1 MSRIENTGQ
10 IKTGYS
16 VKSGTNPEEKV
27 ENGSD
32 FASMLTKY
40 KKKAAQDDETK
51 KAETGETKNK
61 ETQPEETKNRGNEK
75 QVNGR
80 QSGENEKTAE
90 IKAEIKVTDI
100 QDEKNSQDGEKEQEQ
115 ELAAAYASEAC
126 YRTFVQITAENSK
139 TPAVYNNE
147 INGIQDLA
155 VQTTVETGM
164 EDQTAAVS
172 TIQQTESPHTESP
185 HTETAVHADDL
196 KLRNRSDQTGEKEK
210 SGEAEEAGQSKQ
222 TAKMNREE
230 EIPDQKEHISGKEM
244 TALASPGY
252 TGTVESSA
260 GTAAKPAAVDTG
272 PADRLPTA
280 QDTLTEDLGN
290 YLDTK
295 ISEKKGKLELSLE
308 PERLGKLTIRLEYEK
323 GKTEVTIFSTSAKTL
338 EILSKEAGHL
348 AQILEE
354 KTGHPV
360 IPISAKEE
368 KGITELEEQIKDM
381 FFGGEIS
388 FNDEVY
394 ITNARHKAALEEADR
409 SLDLVRNSIEMGMPE
424 DFFSIDLMNAYENL
438 GKILGE
444 SVGEDLVNEIFS
456 KFCMGK

>member
-1 MSRIENTGQ
+1 MNRIENTGQ

-80 QSGENEKTAE
+80 QSGENEKTDE

-354 KTGHPV
+354 KTGTPTV
-360 IPISAKEE
+360 IYTPEQTENRQNMDQDPGHGRNGRQDQKEQRQ
-368 KGITELEEQIKDM
+368 KQDD
-381 FFGGEIS
+381 S
-388 FNDEVY
+388 F
-394 ITNARHKAALEEADR
+394 AQQLR
-409 SLDLVRNSIEMGMPE
+409 
-424 DFFSIDLMNAYENL
+424 L
-438 GKILGE
+438 GLA
-444 SVGEDLVNEIFS
+444 
-456 KFCMGK
+456 

>member
-80 QSGENEKTAE
+80 QSRENEKTAE

-272 PADRLPTA
+272 PADRLATA

-354 KTGHPV
+354 KTGNPTV
-360 IPISAKEE
+360 IYTPDQ
-368 KGITELEEQIKDM
+368 TENRQNMDQDTGQGRNDRQEHREQRQKQDD
-381 FFGGEIS
+381 S
-388 FNDEVY
+388 F
-394 ITNARHKAALEEADR
+394 AQQLR
-409 SLDLVRNSIEMGMPE
+409 
-424 DFFSIDLMNAYENL
+424 L
-438 GKILGE
+438 GLA
-444 SVGEDLVNEIFS
+444 
-456 KFCMGK
+456 

>member
-16 VKSGTNPEEKV
+16 VKSGTNSEEKV

-40 KKKAAQDDETK
+40 QKKAAQNDETK

-80 QSGENEKTAE
+80 QSGENVKTDE

-100 QDEKNSQDGEKEQEQ
+100 QDGKNSQGGEKEQEQ
-115 ELAAAYASEAC
+115 ELAAAYVSEAC

-260 GTAAKPAAVDTG
+260 GTAAKPVAVDTG

-354 KTGHPV
+354 KTGTPTV
-360 IPISAKEE
+360 IYTPEQTENRQNMDQDPGHGRNGRQDQKEQRQ
-368 KGITELEEQIKDM
+368 KQDD
-381 FFGGEIS
+381 S
-388 FNDEVY
+388 F
-394 ITNARHKAALEEADR
+394 AQQLR
-409 SLDLVRNSIEMGMPE
+409 
-424 DFFSIDLMNAYENL
+424 L
-438 GKILGE
+438 GLT
-444 SVGEDLVNEIFS
+444 
-456 KFCMGK
+456 

>member
-10 IKTGYS
+10 IKPGYS
-16 VKSGTNPEEKV
+16 VKAATNPEEKV
-27 ENGSD
+27 GNGSD

-40 KKKAAQDDETK
+40 QKKAAQDDETK

-90 IKAEIKVTDI
+90 IKVTDI

-115 ELAAAYASEAC
+115 ELAAAYASETC

-172 TIQQTESPHTESP
+172 TIQQTESPHTE
-185 HTETAVHADDL
+185 TAVHADDL

-210 SGEAEEAGQSKQ
+210 SGKAEEAGQSKQ

-230 EIPDQKEHISGKEM
+230 ETPGRKEHISGKEM
-244 TALASPGY
+244 TALASSGY
-252 TGTVESSA
+252 RGTVESSA
-260 GTAAKPAAVDTG
+260 GTAEKPAAADIG
-272 PADRLPTA
+272 PADRLATA

-354 KTGHPV
+354 KTGTPTV
-360 IPISAKEE
+360 IYTPEQTENRQNMDQDTGHGRNGRQDQKEQRQ
-368 KGITELEEQIKDM
+368 KQDD
-381 FFGGEIS
+381 S
-388 FNDEVY
+388 F
-394 ITNARHKAALEEADR
+394 AQQLR
-409 SLDLVRNSIEMGMPE
+409 
-424 DFFSIDLMNAYENL
+424 L
-438 GKILGE
+438 GLA
-444 SVGEDLVNEIFS
+444 
-456 KFCMGK
+456 

>member
-51 KAETGETKNK
+51 RAETGETKKK
-61 ETQPEETKNRGNEK
+61 ETQPEETKSGENGK
-75 QVNGR
+75 QVNGS
-80 QSGENEKTAE
+80 QSEKNKKTAE

-100 QDEKNSQDGEKEQEQ
+100 RDGKNSQDGEIEQDQ
-115 ELAAAYASEAC
+115 ELAAAYASETC
-126 YRTFVQITAENSK
+126 YRSFVQITTENNK
-139 TPAVYNNE
+139 MPAVYNNE
-147 INGIQDLA
+147 IQDLA
-155 VQTTVETGM
+155 VQITAEAGM
-164 EDQTAAVS
+164 EDQLAAVS
-172 TIQQTESPHTESP
+172 TIQKNEAP
-185 HTETAVHADDL
+185 HTETAAHADDL
-196 KLRNRSDQTGEKEK
+196 KLQNRLAQT
-210 SGEAEEAGQSKQ
+210 EAAGRTGEAGQSKR

-230 EIPDQKEHISGKEM
+230 EISDQKEHISGKEM
-244 TALASPGY
+244 TALASSSY

-260 GTAAKPAAVDTG
+260 GTAAKPTAVDAG
-272 PADRLPTA
+272 PADRLATA

-354 KTGHPV
+354 KTGTPTV
-360 IPISAKEE
+360 IYTPEQTENRQNMDQDPGHSRNGRQDQKEQRQ
-368 KGITELEEQIKDM
+368 KQDD
-381 FFGGEIS
+381 S
-388 FNDEVY
+388 F
-394 ITNARHKAALEEADR
+394 AQQLR
-409 SLDLVRNSIEMGMPE
+409 
-424 DFFSIDLMNAYENL
+424 L
-438 GKILGE
+438 GLT
-444 SVGEDLVNEIFS
+444 
-456 KFCMGK
+456 

>member
-1 MSRIENTGQ
+1 MSRIENTSQ

-210 SGEAEEAGQSKQ
+210 SGEAEEAVQSKQ

-354 KTGHPV
+354 KTGTPTV
-360 IPISAKEE
+360 IYTPEQTENRQNMDQDTGHGRNGRQDQKEQRQ
-368 KGITELEEQIKDM
+368 KQDD
-381 FFGGEIS
+381 S
-388 FNDEVY
+388 F
-394 ITNARHKAALEEADR
+394 AQQLR
-409 SLDLVRNSIEMGMPE
+409 
-424 DFFSIDLMNAYENL
+424 L
-438 GKILGE
+438 GLT
-444 SVGEDLVNEIFS
+444 
-456 KFCMGK
+456 

>member
-10 IKTGYS
+10 IKPGYS
-16 VKSGTNPEEKV
+16 VKAATNSEEKV
-27 ENGSD
+27 GNGSD

-40 KKKAAQDDETK
+40 QKKAAQDDETK

-354 KTGHPV
+354 KTGTPTV
-360 IPISAKEE
+360 IYTPEQTENRQNMDQDPGHGRNGRQDQKEQRQ
-368 KGITELEEQIKDM
+368 KQDD
-381 FFGGEIS
+381 S
-388 FNDEVY
+388 F
-394 ITNARHKAALEEADR
+394 AQQLR
-409 SLDLVRNSIEMGMPE
+409 
-424 DFFSIDLMNAYENL
+424 L
-438 GKILGE
+438 GLA
-444 SVGEDLVNEIFS
+444 
-456 KFCMGK
+456 

>member
-1 MSRIENTGQ
+1 MNRIENTGQ

-51 KAETGETKNK
+51 RAETGETKKK
-61 ETQPEETKNRGNEK
+61 ETQPEETK
-75 QVNGR
+75 
-80 QSGENEKTAE
+80 SGENGKQVSGSQSGKNKKTAE

-100 QDEKNSQDGEKEQEQ
+100 QDGKNSQDGEIEQDQ
-115 ELAAAYASEAC
+115 ELAAAYASETC
-126 YRTFVQITAENSK
+126 YRSFVQITTENNK
-139 TPAVYNNE
+139 MPAVYNNE
-147 INGIQDLA
+147 IQDLA
-155 VQTTVETGM
+155 VQITAEAGM
-164 EDQTAAVS
+164 EDQSAAVS
-172 TIQQTESPHTESP
+172 TIQKNEAP
-185 HTETAVHADDL
+185 HTETVAHADDL
-196 KLRNRSDQTGEKEK
+196 KLQNRLAQT
-210 SGEAEEAGQSKQ
+210 EAAGRTGEAGQSKR

-244 TALASPGY
+244 TALASSSY

-260 GTAAKPAAVDTG
+260 GTAAKPTAVDAG
-272 PADRLPTA
+272 PADRLATA

-354 KTGHPV
+354 KTGTPTV
-360 IPISAKEE
+360 IYTPEQTENRQNMDQDPGHSRNGRQDQKEQRQ
-368 KGITELEEQIKDM
+368 KQDD
-381 FFGGEIS
+381 S
-388 FNDEVY
+388 F
-394 ITNARHKAALEEADR
+394 AQQLR
-409 SLDLVRNSIEMGMPE
+409 
-424 DFFSIDLMNAYENL
+424 L
-438 GKILGE
+438 GLA
-444 SVGEDLVNEIFS
+444 
-456 KFCMGK
+456 

>member
-115 ELAAAYASEAC
+115 ELAVAYASETC

-155 VQTTVETGM
+155 VQTTSETGM

-354 KTGHPV
+354 KTGTPTV
-360 IPISAKEE
+360 IYTPEQTENRQNMDQDPGHGRNGRQDQKEQRQ
-368 KGITELEEQIKDM
+368 KQDD
-381 FFGGEIS
+381 S
-388 FNDEVY
+388 F
-394 ITNARHKAALEEADR
+394 AQQLR
-409 SLDLVRNSIEMGMPE
+409 
-424 DFFSIDLMNAYENL
+424 L
-438 GKILGE
+438 GLA
-444 SVGEDLVNEIFS
+444 
-456 KFCMGK
+456 

>member
-1 MSRIENTGQ
+1 MNRIENAGQ
-10 IKTGYS
+10 VKTGYS
-16 VKSGTNPEEKV
+16 VKSGTNSEEKV
-27 ENGSD
+27 GNESD

-80 QSGENEKTAE
+80 QSGENEKTDE

-100 QDEKNSQDGEKEQEQ
+100 QDEKNSQDGEKEQE
-115 ELAAAYASEAC
+115 LAAAYASETC

-155 VQTTVETGM
+155 VQTTSETGM

-172 TIQQTESPHTESP
+172 TIQQTESPHTE
-185 HTETAVHADDL
+185 TAVHADGL
-196 KLRNRSDQTGEKEK
+196 KLQNRLEQTGETEDT
-210 SGEAEEAGQSKQ
+210 GRTEETGQSKQ

-230 EIPDQKEHISGKEM
+230 EIPDQKEHLSGKEM
-244 TALASPGY
+244 TALASSGY

-354 KTGHPV
+354 KTGTPTV
-360 IPISAKEE
+360 IYTPEQTENRQNMDQDPGHGRNGRQDQKEQRQ
-368 KGITELEEQIKDM
+368 KQDD
-381 FFGGEIS
+381 S
-388 FNDEVY
+388 F
-394 ITNARHKAALEEADR
+394 AQQLR
-409 SLDLVRNSIEMGMPE
+409 
-424 DFFSIDLMNAYENL
+424 L
-438 GKILGE
+438 GLA
-444 SVGEDLVNEIFS
+444 
-456 KFCMGK
+456 

>member
-155 VQTTVETGM
+155 VQTTSETGM

-185 HTETAVHADDL
+185 HTETSVHADDL

-260 GTAAKPAAVDTG
+260 GTAAKPVAVDTG

-354 KTGHPV
+354 KTGTPTV
-360 IPISAKEE
+360 IYTPEQTENRQNMDQDPGHGRNGRQDQKEQRQ
-368 KGITELEEQIKDM
+368 KQDD
-381 FFGGEIS
+381 S
-388 FNDEVY
+388 F
-394 ITNARHKAALEEADR
+394 AQQLR
-409 SLDLVRNSIEMGMPE
+409 
-424 DFFSIDLMNAYENL
+424 L
-438 GKILGE
+438 GLA
-444 SVGEDLVNEIFS
+444 
-456 KFCMGK
+456 

>member
-61 ETQPEETKNRGNEK
+61 ETQPEETKNSGNEK

-230 EIPDQKEHISGKEM
+230 EIPDQKEHLSGKEM

-354 KTGHPV
+354 KTGTPTV
-360 IPISAKEE
+360 IYTPEQTENRQNMDQDTGHGRTGRQDQKEQRQ
-368 KGITELEEQIKDM
+368 KQDD
-381 FFGGEIS
+381 S
-388 FNDEVY
+388 F
-394 ITNARHKAALEEADR
+394 AQQLR
-409 SLDLVRNSIEMGMPE
+409 
-424 DFFSIDLMNAYENL
+424 L
-438 GKILGE
+438 GLT
-444 SVGEDLVNEIFS
+444 
-456 KFCMGK
+456 

>member
-10 IKTGYS
+10 IKPGYS
-16 VKSGTNPEEKV
+16 VKAATNSEEKV
-27 ENGSD
+27 GNGSD

-40 KKKAAQDDETK
+40 QKKAAQDDETK

-100 QDEKNSQDGEKEQEQ
+100 QDEKNSQDGEKEQE
-115 ELAAAYASEAC
+115 LVAAYASETC

-155 VQTTVETGM
+155 VQTTSETGV
-164 EDQTAAVS
+164 EDQTAAVT
-172 TIQQTESPHTESP
+172 TIQQTESP

-230 EIPDQKEHISGKEM
+230 EMPGRKEHISGKEM

-260 GTAAKPAAVDTG
+260 GTAEKPAAADTG
-272 PADRLPTA
+272 PADRLATA

-354 KTGHPV
+354 KTGNPTV
-360 IPISAKEE
+360 IYTPDQ
-368 KGITELEEQIKDM
+368 TENRQNMDQDTGQGRNGRQEHREQRQKQDD
-381 FFGGEIS
+381 S
-388 FNDEVY
+388 F
-394 ITNARHKAALEEADR
+394 AQQLR
-409 SLDLVRNSIEMGMPE
+409 
-424 DFFSIDLMNAYENL
+424 L
-438 GKILGE
+438 GLA
-444 SVGEDLVNEIFS
+444 
-456 KFCMGK
+456 

>member
-10 IKTGYS
+10 IKPGYS
-16 VKSGTNPEEKV
+16 VKAATNSEEKV
-27 ENGSD
+27 GNGSD

-75 QVNGR
+75 QVNDR
-80 QSGENEKTAE
+80 QSEENEKTAE

-354 KTGHPV
+354 KTGTPTV
-360 IPISAKEE
+360 IYTPEQTENRQNMDQDPGHGRNGRQDQKEQRQ
-368 KGITELEEQIKDM
+368 KQDD
-381 FFGGEIS
+381 S
-388 FNDEVY
+388 F
-394 ITNARHKAALEEADR
+394 AQQLR
-409 SLDLVRNSIEMGMPE
+409 
-424 DFFSIDLMNAYENL
+424 L
-438 GKILGE
+438 GLT
-444 SVGEDLVNEIFS
+444 
-456 KFCMGK
+456 

>member
-10 IKTGYS
+10 IKPGYS
-16 VKSGTNPEEKV
+16 VKAATNSEEKV
-27 ENGSD
+27 GNGSD

-139 TPAVYNNE
+139 MPAAYNNE

-230 EIPDQKEHISGKEM
+230 EMPDRKEHISGKEM
-244 TALASPGY
+244 TALASSGY
-252 TGTVESSA
+252 RGTVESSA

-354 KTGHPV
+354 KTGTPTV
-360 IPISAKEE
+360 IYTPEQTENRQNMDQDTGHGRNGRQDQKEQRQ
-368 KGITELEEQIKDM
+368 KQDD
-381 FFGGEIS
+381 S
-388 FNDEVY
+388 F
-394 ITNARHKAALEEADR
+394 AQQLR
-409 SLDLVRNSIEMGMPE
+409 
-424 DFFSIDLMNAYENL
+424 L
-438 GKILGE
+438 GLT
-444 SVGEDLVNEIFS
+444 
-456 KFCMGK
+456 

>member
-80 QSGENEKTAE
+80 QSGENVKTDE

-100 QDEKNSQDGEKEQEQ
+100 QDGKNSQDGEIEQDQ
-115 ELAAAYASEAC
+115 ELTAAYASETC

-139 TPAVYNNE
+139 APAVYNNE
-147 INGIQDLA
+147 INEIQDLA

-172 TIQQTESPHTESP
+172 TIQQTESPHTE
-185 HTETAVHADDL
+185 TAVHADDL
-196 KLRNRSDQTGEKEK
+196 KLRNRLDQTGEKEK

-230 EIPDQKEHISGKEM
+230 ETPGRKEHISGKEM
-244 TALASPGY
+244 TALASSGY
-252 TGTVESSA
+252 RGTVESSA
-260 GTAAKPAAVDTG
+260 GTAEKPAAADTG
-272 PADRLPTA
+272 PADRLATA

-354 KTGHPV
+354 KTGTPTV
-360 IPISAKEE
+360 IYTPEQTENRQNMDQDPGHGRNGRQDQKEQRQ
-368 KGITELEEQIKDM
+368 KQDD
-381 FFGGEIS
+381 S
-388 FNDEVY
+388 F
-394 ITNARHKAALEEADR
+394 AQQLR
-409 SLDLVRNSIEMGMPE
+409 
-424 DFFSIDLMNAYENL
+424 L
-438 GKILGE
+438 GLA
-444 SVGEDLVNEIFS
+444 
-456 KFCMGK
+456 

>member
-1 MSRIENTGQ
+1 MNRIDNAGQ
-10 IKTGYS
+10 VKTGYS
-16 VKSGTNPEEKV
+16 AKSGTNSEEKV
-27 ENGSD
+27 GNGSD

-61 ETQPEETKNRGNEK
+61 ETQPEETKNRENEK

-80 QSGENEKTAE
+80 QSGENEKTDE

-115 ELAAAYASEAC
+115 ELAAAYASETC

-155 VQTTVETGM
+155 VQTTSETGM

-172 TIQQTESPHTESP
+172 TIQQTESPHSEI
-185 HTETAVHADDL
+185 AVHADGL
-196 KLRNRSDQTGEKEK
+196 KLQNRLEQTGETEDT
-210 SGEAEEAGQSKQ
+210 GRTEETGQSKQ

-244 TALASPGY
+244 TALASSSY

-272 PADRLPTA
+272 PADRLATA

-354 KTGHPV
+354 KTGTPTV
-360 IPISAKEE
+360 IYTPEQTENRQNMDQDTGHGRNGRQDQKEQRQ
-368 KGITELEEQIKDM
+368 KQDD
-381 FFGGEIS
+381 S
-388 FNDEVY
+388 F
-394 ITNARHKAALEEADR
+394 AQQLR
-409 SLDLVRNSIEMGMPE
+409 
-424 DFFSIDLMNAYENL
+424 L
-438 GKILGE
+438 GLT
-444 SVGEDLVNEIFS
+444 
-456 KFCMGK
+456 

>member
-40 KKKAAQDDETK
+40 QKKAAQDDETK

-100 QDEKNSQDGEKEQEQ
+100 QDEKNSQDGEKEQE
-115 ELAAAYASEAC
+115 LAAAYASEAC

-172 TIQQTESPHTESP
+172 TIQQTESPHTE
-185 HTETAVHADDL
+185 TAVHADDL
-196 KLRNRSDQTGEKEK
+196 KLRNRLDQTGEKEK

-230 EIPDQKEHISGKEM
+230 ETPGRKEHISGKEM
-244 TALASPGY
+244 TALASSGY
-252 TGTVESSA
+252 RGTVESSA
-260 GTAAKPAAVDTG
+260 GTAEKPAAADIG
-272 PADRLPTA
+272 PADRLATA

-354 KTGHPV
+354 KTGTPTV
-360 IPISAKEE
+360 IYTPEQTENRQNMDQDPGHGRNGRQDQKEQRQ
-368 KGITELEEQIKDM
+368 KQDD
-381 FFGGEIS
+381 S
-388 FNDEVY
+388 FVQQL
-394 ITNARHKAALEEADR
+394 R
-409 SLDLVRNSIEMGMPE
+409 
-424 DFFSIDLMNAYENL
+424 L
-438 GKILGE
+438 GLA
-444 SVGEDLVNEIFS
+444 
-456 KFCMGK
+456 

>member
-1 MSRIENTGQ
+1 
-10 IKTGYS
+10 
-16 VKSGTNPEEKV
+16 
-27 ENGSD
+27 
-32 FASMLTKY
+32 MLTKY

-80 QSGENEKTAE
+80 QSEENEKTDE

-164 EDQTAAVS
+164 EDKSAAVS
-172 TIQQTESPHTESP
+172 TIQQTESP

-354 KTGHPV
+354 KTGTPTV
-360 IPISAKEE
+360 IYTPEQTENRQNMDQDPGHGRNGRQDQKEQRQ
-368 KGITELEEQIKDM
+368 KQDD
-381 FFGGEIS
+381 S
-388 FNDEVY
+388 F
-394 ITNARHKAALEEADR
+394 AQQLR
-409 SLDLVRNSIEMGMPE
+409 
-424 DFFSIDLMNAYENL
+424 L
-438 GKILGE
+438 GLA
-444 SVGEDLVNEIFS
+444 
-456 KFCMGK
+456 

>member
-10 IKTGYS
+10 IKPGYS
-16 VKSGTNPEEKV
+16 VKAATNSEEKV
-27 ENGSD
+27 GNGSD

-40 KKKAAQDDETK
+40 QKKAAQDDETK

-100 QDEKNSQDGEKEQEQ
+100 QDEKNSQDGEKEQE
-115 ELAAAYASEAC
+115 LVAAYASETC

-155 VQTTVETGM
+155 VQTTSETGV
-164 EDQTAAVS
+164 EDQTAAVT
-172 TIQQTESPHTESP
+172 TIQQTESP

-230 EIPDQKEHISGKEM
+230 EMPGRKEHISGKEM
-244 TALASPGY
+244 DSPGI
-252 TGTVESSA
+252 VW
-260 GTAAKPAAVDTG
+260 
-272 PADRLPTA
+272 L
-280 QDTLTEDLGN
+280 Q
-290 YLDTK
+290 
-295 ISEKKGKLELSLE
+295 
-308 PERLGKLTIRLEYEK
+308 
-323 GKTEVTIFSTSAKTL
+323 
-338 EILSKEAGHL
+338 
-348 AQILEE
+348 
-354 KTGHPV
+354 
-360 IPISAKEE
+360 
-368 KGITELEEQIKDM
+368 
-381 FFGGEIS
+381 
-388 FNDEVY
+388 
-394 ITNARHKAALEEADR
+394 
-409 SLDLVRNSIEMGMPE
+409 RN
-424 DFFSIDLMNAYENL
+424 
-438 GKILGE
+438 
-444 SVGEDLVNEIFS
+444 
-456 KFCMGK
+456 C

>member
-10 IKTGYS
+10 IKPGYS
-16 VKSGTNPEEKV
+16 VKAATNSEEKV
-27 ENGSD
+27 GNGSD

-40 KKKAAQDDETK
+40 QKKAAQDDETK

-115 ELAAAYASEAC
+115 ELAAAYASETC

-172 TIQQTESPHTESP
+172 TIQQTESPHTE
-185 HTETAVHADDL
+185 TAVHADDL
-196 KLRNRSDQTGEKEK
+196 KLRNRLDQTGEKEK

-230 EIPDQKEHISGKEM
+230 ETPGRKEHISGKEM

-260 GTAAKPAAVDTG
+260 GTAEKPAAADIG
-272 PADRLPTA
+272 PADRLATA

-354 KTGHPV
+354 KTGTPTV
-360 IPISAKEE
+360 IYTPEQTENRQNMDQDPGHGRNGRQDQKEQRQ
-368 KGITELEEQIKDM
+368 KQDD
-381 FFGGEIS
+381 S
-388 FNDEVY
+388 FVQQL
-394 ITNARHKAALEEADR
+394 R
-409 SLDLVRNSIEMGMPE
+409 
-424 DFFSIDLMNAYENL
+424 L
-438 GKILGE
+438 GLA
-444 SVGEDLVNEIFS
+444 
-456 KFCMGK
+456 

>member
-61 ETQPEETKNRGNEK
+61 ETQPEETKNRENEK

-80 QSGENEKTAE
+80 QSGENEKTDE

-115 ELAAAYASEAC
+115 ELAAAYASETC

-172 TIQQTESPHTESP
+172 TIQQTESPHSEI
-185 HTETAVHADDL
+185 AVHADGL
-196 KLRNRSDQTGEKEK
+196 KLQNRLEQTGETEDT
-210 SGEAEEAGQSKQ
+210 GRTGEAGQSKQ

-354 KTGHPV
+354 KTGTPTV
-360 IPISAKEE
+360 IYTPEQTENRQNMDQDTGHGRNGRQDQKEQRQ
-368 KGITELEEQIKDM
+368 KQDD
-381 FFGGEIS
+381 S
-388 FNDEVY
+388 F
-394 ITNARHKAALEEADR
+394 AQQLR
-409 SLDLVRNSIEMGMPE
+409 
-424 DFFSIDLMNAYENL
+424 L
-438 GKILGE
+438 GLT
-444 SVGEDLVNEIFS
+444 
-456 KFCMGK
+456 

>member
-1 MSRIENTGQ
+1 MNRIENTGQ

-51 KAETGETKNK
+51 RAETGETKNK
-61 ETQPEETKNRGNEK
+61 ETQPEETK
-75 QVNGR
+75 
-80 QSGENEKTAE
+80 SGENGKQVSGSQSGKNKKTAE

-100 QDEKNSQDGEKEQEQ
+100 QDGKNSQDGEIEQDQ
-115 ELAAAYASEAC
+115 ELAAAYASETC
-126 YRTFVQITAENSK
+126 YRSFVQITTENNK
-139 TPAVYNNE
+139 MPAVYNNE
-147 INGIQDLA
+147 IQDLA
-155 VQTTVETGM
+155 VQITAEAGM
-164 EDQTAAVS
+164 EDQLAAVS
-172 TIQQTESPHTESP
+172 TIQKNEAP
-185 HTETAVHADDL
+185 HTETVAHADDL
-196 KLRNRSDQTGEKEK
+196 KLQNRLAQT
-210 SGEAEEAGQSKQ
+210 EAAGRTGEAGQSKR

-244 TALASPGY
+244 TALASSSY

-260 GTAAKPAAVDTG
+260 GTAAKPAAVDAG
-272 PADRLPTA
+272 PADRLATA

-354 KTGHPV
+354 KTGTPTV
-360 IPISAKEE
+360 IYTPEQTENRQNMDQDTGHGRNGRQDQKEQRQ
-368 KGITELEEQIKDM
+368 KQDD
-381 FFGGEIS
+381 S
-388 FNDEVY
+388 F
-394 ITNARHKAALEEADR
+394 AQQLR
-409 SLDLVRNSIEMGMPE
+409 
-424 DFFSIDLMNAYENL
+424 L
-438 GKILGE
+438 GLA
-444 SVGEDLVNEIFS
+444 
-456 KFCMGK
+456 

>member
-27 ENGSD
+27 ENGAD

-51 KAETGETKNK
+51 RAETGETKNK

-260 GTAAKPAAVDTG
+260 GTAEKPAAADTG
-272 PADRLPTA
+272 PADRLATA

-354 KTGHPV
+354 KTGTPTV
-360 IPISAKEE
+360 IYTPEQTENRQNMDQDPGHGRNGRQDPKEQRQ
-368 KGITELEEQIKDM
+368 KQDD
-381 FFGGEIS
+381 S
-388 FNDEVY
+388 F
-394 ITNARHKAALEEADR
+394 AQQLR
-409 SLDLVRNSIEMGMPE
+409 
-424 DFFSIDLMNAYENL
+424 L
-438 GKILGE
+438 GLA
-444 SVGEDLVNEIFS
+444 
-456 KFCMGK
+456 

>member
-1 MSRIENTGQ
+1 MNRIENAGQ
-10 IKTGYS
+10 VKTGYS
-16 VKSGTNPEEKV
+16 VKSGTNSEEKV

-80 QSGENEKTAE
+80 QSGENEKTDE

-100 QDEKNSQDGEKEQEQ
+100 QDGKNSQDGEKEQEQ
-115 ELAAAYASEAC
+115 ELAAAYVSEAC

-172 TIQQTESPHTESP
+172 TIQQTESPHSEI
-185 HTETAVHADDL
+185 AVHADDL
-196 KLRNRSDQTGEKEK
+196 KLQNRSDQTGEKEK

-354 KTGHPV
+354 KTGTPTV
-360 IPISAKEE
+360 IYTPEQTENRQNMDQDTGHGRNGRQDQKEQRQ
-368 KGITELEEQIKDM
+368 KQDD
-381 FFGGEIS
+381 S
-388 FNDEVY
+388 F
-394 ITNARHKAALEEADR
+394 AQQLR
-409 SLDLVRNSIEMGMPE
+409 
-424 DFFSIDLMNAYENL
+424 L
-438 GKILGE
+438 GLT
-444 SVGEDLVNEIFS
+444 
-456 KFCMGK
+456 

>member
-51 KAETGETKNK
+51 RAETGETKKK
-61 ETQPEETKNRGNEK
+61 ETQPEETKSGENGK
-75 QVNGR
+75 QVNGS
-80 QSGENEKTAE
+80 QSEKNKKTAE

-100 QDEKNSQDGEKEQEQ
+100 RDGKNSQDGEIEQDQ
-115 ELAAAYASEAC
+115 ELAAAYASETC
-126 YRTFVQITAENSK
+126 YRSFVQITTENNK
-139 TPAVYNNE
+139 MPAVYNNE
-147 INGIQDLA
+147 IQDLA
-155 VQTTVETGM
+155 VQITAEAGM
-164 EDQTAAVS
+164 EDQLAAVS
-172 TIQQTESPHTESP
+172 TIQKNEAP
-185 HTETAVHADDL
+185 HTETAAHADDL
-196 KLRNRSDQTGEKEK
+196 KLQNRLAQT
-210 SGEAEEAGQSKQ
+210 EAAGRTGEAGQSKR

-230 EIPDQKEHISGKEM
+230 EISDQKEHISGKEM

-272 PADRLPTA
+272 PADRLATA

-354 KTGHPV
+354 KTGTPTV
-360 IPISAKEE
+360 IYTPEQTENRQNMDQDPGHSRNGRQDQKEQRQ
-368 KGITELEEQIKDM
+368 KQDD
-381 FFGGEIS
+381 S
-388 FNDEVY
+388 F
-394 ITNARHKAALEEADR
+394 AQQLR
-409 SLDLVRNSIEMGMPE
+409 
-424 DFFSIDLMNAYENL
+424 L
-438 GKILGE
+438 GLA
-444 SVGEDLVNEIFS
+444 
-456 KFCMGK
+456 

>member
-172 TIQQTESPHTESP
+172 TIQQTESPHTE
-185 HTETAVHADDL
+185 TAVHADDL

-230 EIPDQKEHISGKEM
+230 EIPDQKEHLSGKEM
-244 TALASPGY
+244 TALASSGY

-272 PADRLPTA
+272 PADRLATA

-354 KTGHPV
+354 KTGTPTV
-360 IPISAKEE
+360 IYTPEQTENRQNMDQDPGHGRNGRQDQKEQRQ
-368 KGITELEEQIKDM
+368 KQDD
-381 FFGGEIS
+381 S
-388 FNDEVY
+388 F
-394 ITNARHKAALEEADR
+394 AQQLR
-409 SLDLVRNSIEMGMPE
+409 
-424 DFFSIDLMNAYENL
+424 L
-438 GKILGE
+438 GLA
-444 SVGEDLVNEIFS
+444 
-456 KFCMGK
+456 

>member
-75 QVNGR
+75 QVNDR
-80 QSGENEKTAE
+80 QSEENEKTAE

-100 QDEKNSQDGEKEQEQ
+100 QDEKNSQDGEKEQ

-172 TIQQTESPHTESP
+172 TIQQTESP

-354 KTGHPV
+354 KTGTPTV
-360 IPISAKEE
+360 IYTPEQTENRQNMDQDTGHGRNGRQDQKEQRQ
-368 KGITELEEQIKDM
+368 KQDD
-381 FFGGEIS
+381 S
-388 FNDEVY
+388 F
-394 ITNARHKAALEEADR
+394 AQQLR
-409 SLDLVRNSIEMGMPE
+409 
-424 DFFSIDLMNAYENL
+424 L
-438 GKILGE
+438 GLA
-444 SVGEDLVNEIFS
+444 
-456 KFCMGK
+456 

>member
-16 VKSGTNPEEKV
+16 VKSGTNSEEKV
-27 ENGSD
+27 ENGSE

-40 KKKAAQDDETK
+40 QKKAAQNDETK

-100 QDEKNSQDGEKEQEQ
+100 QDGKNSQDGEKEQEQ
-115 ELAAAYASEAC
+115 ELAAAYVSEAC

-172 TIQQTESPHTESP
+172 TIQQTESP

-354 KTGHPV
+354 KTGTPTV
-360 IPISAKEE
+360 IYTPEQTENRQNMDQDTGHGRNGRQDQKEQRQ
-368 KGITELEEQIKDM
+368 KQDD
-381 FFGGEIS
+381 S
-388 FNDEVY
+388 F
-394 ITNARHKAALEEADR
+394 AQQLR
-409 SLDLVRNSIEMGMPE
+409 
-424 DFFSIDLMNAYENL
+424 L
-438 GKILGE
+438 GLT
-444 SVGEDLVNEIFS
+444 
-456 KFCMGK
+456 

>member
-1 MSRIENTGQ
+1 MNRIENTGQ

-51 KAETGETKNK
+51 RAETGETKKK
-61 ETQPEETKNRGNEK
+61 ETQPEETK
-75 QVNGR
+75 
-80 QSGENEKTAE
+80 SGENGKQVSGSQSGKNKKTAE

-100 QDEKNSQDGEKEQEQ
+100 QDGKNSQDGEIEQDQ
-115 ELAAAYASEAC
+115 ELAAAYASETC
-126 YRTFVQITAENSK
+126 YRSFVQITTENNK
-139 TPAVYNNE
+139 MPAVYNNE
-147 INGIQDLA
+147 IQDLA
-155 VQTTVETGM
+155 VQITAEAGM
-164 EDQTAAVS
+164 EDQSAAVS
-172 TIQQTESPHTESP
+172 TIQKNEAP
-185 HTETAVHADDL
+185 HTETVAHADDL
-196 KLRNRSDQTGEKEK
+196 KLQNRLAQT
-210 SGEAEEAGQSKQ
+210 EAAGRTGEAGQSKR

-260 GTAAKPAAVDTG
+260 GTAAKPTAVDAG
-272 PADRLPTA
+272 PADRLATA

-354 KTGHPV
+354 KTGTPTV
-360 IPISAKEE
+360 IYTPEQTENRQNMDQDTGHGRNGRQDQKEQRQ
-368 KGITELEEQIKDM
+368 KQDD
-381 FFGGEIS
+381 S
-388 FNDEVY
+388 F
-394 ITNARHKAALEEADR
+394 AQQLR
-409 SLDLVRNSIEMGMPE
+409 
-424 DFFSIDLMNAYENL
+424 L
-438 GKILGE
+438 GLA
-444 SVGEDLVNEIFS
+444 
-456 KFCMGK
+456 

>member
-1 MSRIENTGQ
+1 MNRIENTGQ

-51 KAETGETKNK
+51 RAETGETKKK
-61 ETQPEETKNRGNEK
+61 ETQPEETKSGENGK
-75 QVNGR
+75 QVNGS
-80 QSGENEKTAE
+80 QSGKNKKTAE

-100 QDEKNSQDGEKEQEQ
+100 QDGKNSQDGEIEQDQ
-115 ELAAAYASEAC
+115 ELAAAYASETC
-126 YRTFVQITAENSK
+126 YRSFVQITTENNK
-139 TPAVYNNE
+139 MPAVYNNE
-147 INGIQDLA
+147 IQDLA
-155 VQTTVETGM
+155 VQITAEA
-164 EDQTAAVS
+164 DQLAAVS
-172 TIQQTESPHTESP
+172 TIQRTESP

-196 KLRNRSDQTGEKEK
+196 KLQNRSDQIGEKEK
-210 SGEAEEAGQSKQ
+210 SGEAEEAGQSKR

-244 TALASPGY
+244 TALASSSY

-260 GTAAKPAAVDTG
+260 GTAAKPTAVDAG
-272 PADRLPTA
+272 PADRLATA

-354 KTGHPV
+354 KTGTPTV
-360 IPISAKEE
+360 IYTPEQTENRQNMDQDPGHSRNGRQDQKEQRQ
-368 KGITELEEQIKDM
+368 KQDD
-381 FFGGEIS
+381 S
-388 FNDEVY
+388 F
-394 ITNARHKAALEEADR
+394 AQQLR
-409 SLDLVRNSIEMGMPE
+409 
-424 DFFSIDLMNAYENL
+424 L
-438 GKILGE
+438 GLA
-444 SVGEDLVNEIFS
+444 
-456 KFCMGK
+456 

>member
-1 MSRIENTGQ
+1 MNRIENTGQ

-51 KAETGETKNK
+51 RAETGETKKK
-61 ETQPEETKNRGNEK
+61 ETQPEKTKSGENGK
-75 QVNGR
+75 QVNGS
-80 QSGENEKTAE
+80 QSGKNKKTAE

-100 QDEKNSQDGEKEQEQ
+100 QDGKNSQDGEIEQDQ
-115 ELAAAYASEAC
+115 ELAAAYASETC
-126 YRTFVQITAENSK
+126 YRSFVQITTENNK
-139 TPAVYNNE
+139 MPAVYNNE
-147 INGIQDLA
+147 IQDLA
-155 VQTTVETGM
+155 VQITAESGM
-164 EDQTAAVS
+164 EDQLAAVS
-172 TIQQTESPHTESP
+172 TIQKTEAP
-185 HTETAVHADDL
+185 HTETVAHADDL
-196 KLRNRSDQTGEKEK
+196 KLRNRSDQIGEKEK

-222 TAKMNREE
+222 TATMNREE
-230 EIPDQKEHISGKEM
+230 ETPGRKEHISGKEM
-244 TALASPGY
+244 TALASSGY
-252 TGTVESSA
+252 RGTVESST
-260 GTAAKPAAVDTG
+260 GTAEKPAAADTG
-272 PADRLPTA
+272 PADRLATA

-354 KTGHPV
+354 KTGTPTV
-360 IPISAKEE
+360 IYTPEQTENRQNMDQDPGHGRNGRQDQKEQRQ
-368 KGITELEEQIKDM
+368 KQDD
-381 FFGGEIS
+381 S
-388 FNDEVY
+388 F
-394 ITNARHKAALEEADR
+394 AQQLR
-409 SLDLVRNSIEMGMPE
+409 
-424 DFFSIDLMNAYENL
+424 L
-438 GKILGE
+438 GLA
-444 SVGEDLVNEIFS
+444 
-456 KFCMGK
+456 

>member
-40 KKKAAQDDETK
+40 QKKAAQDDETK

-115 ELAAAYASEAC
+115 ELAAAYASETC

-139 TPAVYNNE
+139 TSAVYNNE

-172 TIQQTESPHTESP
+172 TIQQTESPHTE
-185 HTETAVHADDL
+185 TAVHADDL
-196 KLRNRSDQTGEKEK
+196 KLRNRLDQTGEKEK

-230 EIPDQKEHISGKEM
+230 ETPGRKEHISGKEM
-244 TALASPGY
+244 TALASSGY
-252 TGTVESSA
+252 RGTVESSA
-260 GTAAKPAAVDTG
+260 GTAEKPAAADIG
-272 PADRLPTA
+272 PADRLATA

-354 KTGHPV
+354 KTGTPTV
-360 IPISAKEE
+360 IYTPEQTENRQNMDQDPGHGRNGRQDQKEQRQ
-368 KGITELEEQIKDM
+368 KQDD
-381 FFGGEIS
+381 S
-388 FNDEVY
+388 FVQQL
-394 ITNARHKAALEEADR
+394 R
-409 SLDLVRNSIEMGMPE
+409 
-424 DFFSIDLMNAYENL
+424 L
-438 GKILGE
+438 GLA
-444 SVGEDLVNEIFS
+444 
-456 KFCMGK
+456 

>member
-100 QDEKNSQDGEKEQEQ
+100 QDEKNSQDGEKEQE
-115 ELAAAYASEAC
+115 LAAAYASETC

-155 VQTTVETGM
+155 VQTTSEAGM
-164 EDQTAAVS
+164 EDQSAAVS
-172 TIQQTESPHTESP
+172 TIQQTEAP
-185 HTETAVHADDL
+185 HTETAVHADGL
-196 KLRNRSDQTGEKEK
+196 KLQNRLEQTGETEDT
-210 SGEAEEAGQSKQ
+210 GRTEEAGQSKQ

-230 EIPDQKEHISGKEM
+230 EMPDQKEHISGKKM

-354 KTGHPV
+354 KTGTPTV
-360 IPISAKEE
+360 IYTPEQTENRQNMDQDPGHGRNGRQDQKEQRQ
-368 KGITELEEQIKDM
+368 KQDD
-381 FFGGEIS
+381 S
-388 FNDEVY
+388 F
-394 ITNARHKAALEEADR
+394 AQQLR
-409 SLDLVRNSIEMGMPE
+409 
-424 DFFSIDLMNAYENL
+424 L
-438 GKILGE
+438 GLA
-444 SVGEDLVNEIFS
+444 
-456 KFCMGK
+456 

>member
-230 EIPDQKEHISGKEM
+230 EMPGRKEHISGKEM
-244 TALASPGY
+244 TALASSGY

-272 PADRLPTA
+272 PADRLATA

-354 KTGHPV
+354 KTGTPTV
-360 IPISAKEE
+360 IYTPEQTENRQNMDQDPGHGRNGRQDQKEQRQ
-368 KGITELEEQIKDM
+368 KQDD
-381 FFGGEIS
+381 S
-388 FNDEVY
+388 F
-394 ITNARHKAALEEADR
+394 AQQLR
-409 SLDLVRNSIEMGMPE
+409 
-424 DFFSIDLMNAYENL
+424 L
-438 GKILGE
+438 GLA
-444 SVGEDLVNEIFS
+444 
-456 KFCMGK
+456 

>member
-10 IKTGYS
+10 IKPGYS
-16 VKSGTNPEEKV
+16 VKAATNSEEKV
-27 ENGSD
+27 GNGSD

-40 KKKAAQDDETK
+40 QKKAAQDDETK

-100 QDEKNSQDGEKEQEQ
+100 QDEKNSQDGEKEQE
-115 ELAAAYASEAC
+115 LAAAYASETC

-155 VQTTVETGM
+155 VQTTSETGM

-172 TIQQTESPHTESP
+172 TIQQTESPHSEI
-185 HTETAVHADDL
+185 AVHADDL

-244 TALASPGY
+244 TALASSGY

-272 PADRLPTA
+272 PADRLATA

-354 KTGHPV
+354 KTGNPTV
-360 IPISAKEE
+360 IYTPDQTENRQNMDQDPGHGRNGRQDQKEQRQ
-368 KGITELEEQIKDM
+368 KQDD
-381 FFGGEIS
+381 S
-388 FNDEVY
+388 F
-394 ITNARHKAALEEADR
+394 AQQLR
-409 SLDLVRNSIEMGMPE
+409 
-424 DFFSIDLMNAYENL
+424 L
-438 GKILGE
+438 GLA
-444 SVGEDLVNEIFS
+444 
-456 KFCMGK
+456 

>member
-90 IKAEIKVTDI
+90 TKAEIKVTDI

-164 EDQTAAVS
+164 EDKSAAVS
-172 TIQQTESPHTESP
+172 TIQQTESP

-260 GTAAKPAAVDTG
+260 GTAAKLAAVDTG

-354 KTGHPV
+354 KTGTPTV
-360 IPISAKEE
+360 IYTPEQTENRQNMDQDPGHGRNGRQDQKEQRQ
-368 KGITELEEQIKDM
+368 KQDD
-381 FFGGEIS
+381 S
-388 FNDEVY
+388 F
-394 ITNARHKAALEEADR
+394 AQQLR
-409 SLDLVRNSIEMGMPE
+409 
-424 DFFSIDLMNAYENL
+424 L
-438 GKILGE
+438 GLT
-444 SVGEDLVNEIFS
+444 
-456 KFCMGK
+456 